1 MWRDRK
7 ENVVSRACGKGE
19 GGGLLS
25 DGFRV
30 SVWDNEKVLEIDGG
44 NGCRTVQMT

>member
-30 SVWDNEKVLEIDGG
+30 SVWDNEKVLEMVVMVSQQY
-44 NGCRTVQMT
+44 NYT

>member
-30 SVWDNEKVLEIDGG
+30 SVWDNEKVLEMFFGDGY
-44 NGCRTVQMT
+44 TTM